1 MNHVKQ
7 DLDALTKYFAGRLGE
22 HVAQLWQE
30 RGLTSD
36 DMERWLINADHWMV
50 MVTGFEIVGDYTM
63 RVFFDDGTQQII
75 NFEPVLH
82 GEMWGLLRDLTLFNQ
97 VAIDPIARTLTWP
110 NGADFDPETLRNWPE
125 YKDELAAQAQL
136 WDLVLV

>member
-1 MNHVKQ
+1 
-7 DLDALTKYFAGRLGE
+7 
-22 HVAQLWQE
+22 
-30 RGLTSD
+30 
-36 DMERWLINADHWMV
+36 

-82 GEMWGLLRDLTLFNQ
+82 GEMWGPLRDLTLFNQ
-97 VAIDPIARTLTWP
+97 VSIDSIARTLTWP

-125 YKDELAAQAQL
+125 HKDELAARAQQ
-136 WDLVLV
+136 